1 MALALQQHGALR
13 PLALLEAIMP
23 VAIAFSTFVVI
34 LALCAAILGLSR
46 RQRRE
51 IRLVRAS
58 SDQIKRYASLRN
70 NGTTANDKDP
80 VHVSKRISDGQAFHW
95 PPKRS

>member
-1 MALALQQHGALR
+1 
-13 PLALLEAIMP
+13 MP

-58 SDQIKRYASLRN
+58 SEQMKRYASLRN
-70 NGTTANDKDP
+70 NGTPAVDKDP
-80 VHVSKRISDGQAFHW
+80 DPVSKRISNGQAIHW
-95 PPKRS
+95 PPKRG